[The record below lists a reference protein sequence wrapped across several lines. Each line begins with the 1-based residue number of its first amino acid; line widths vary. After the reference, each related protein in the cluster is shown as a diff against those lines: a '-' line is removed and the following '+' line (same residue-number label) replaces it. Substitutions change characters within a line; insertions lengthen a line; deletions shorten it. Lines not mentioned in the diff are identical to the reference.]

1 MEIGKCYK
9 DKSKDF
15 CQLGRDI
22 FGKFVNNLLTS
33 IKLAVLRR
41 VARPATVAVIT
52 RMVSNRRN
60 LKITPSIAVAMSK
73 TVLLAE
79 DEPNIV
85 ESLSFLLERAGFEIK
100 VATDGRQAL
109 ESALEQQPDVLVLDL
124 MLPELDGYE
133 VLRQLRA
140 NPKGVNLPVLMLTAK
155 GQRIDRETALECG
168 ADLFMTKPFA
178 NAEITAAVTRLAS
191 QPRG

>member
-1 MEIGKCYK
+1 M
-9 DKSKDF
+9 
-15 CQLGRDI
+15 
-22 FGKFVNNLLTS
+22 T
-33 IKLAVLRR
+33 
-41 VARPATVAVIT
+41 
-52 RMVSNRRN
+52 
-60 LKITPSIAVAMSK
+60 K

-85 ESLSFLLERAGFEIK
+85 ESLTFLLERAGFAIS
-100 VATDGRQAL
+100 VANDGRQAL
-109 ESALEQQPDVLVLDL
+109 ESALELQPSVLVLDL

-140 NPKGVNLPVLMLTAK
+140 NPKGANLPVLMLTAK

-178 NAEITAAVTRLAS
+178 NAEITAAVTKLATGS
-191 QPRG
+191 PA

>member
-1 MEIGKCYK
+1 
-9 DKSKDF
+9 
-15 CQLGRDI
+15 
-22 FGKFVNNLLTS
+22 
-33 IKLAVLRR
+33 
-41 VARPATVAVIT
+41 
-52 RMVSNRRN
+52 
-60 LKITPSIAVAMSK
+60 MSM

-85 ESLSFLLERAGFEIK
+85 ESLSFLLERAGFEIS
-100 VATDGRQAL
+100 VATDGQQAL

-124 MLPELDGYE
+124 MLPKLDGYE
-133 VLRQLRA
+133 VLRQLRS

-178 NAEITAAVTRLAS
+178 NAEITAAVTKLAS
-191 QPRG
+191 EPRN